1 MKNIKTRDSFQSA
14 QDLNEMAKDWPVGSI
29 VKFAV
34 RFNEPPSNE
43 RCSKKGGRND
53 WESWTPEQGVGIQG
67 GSFYMRIT
75 ESLKLWLV
83 GKIIYTNGIAS
94 PTTDYVRI
102 KTKYAARP
110 TAEFQIFEKNE
121 KEIQE
126 RINKSYYIEGTE
138 DGIMSNDGKDKT
150 DTKENE
156 YTVRSLNF
164 KLTDLFDEPVF
175 FLVPKGSNNV
185 SEGLSMKMSSLDV
198 LQKELSSEQRE
209 VIAEWFGKQLKAN
222 VELQYDTFKVTKYT
236 VTAGSDTG
244 NGFKTSFTAG
254 PFLNQEDAD
263 KVLEALKKMATSLF
277 PITKLSAGPDS
288 GYNGTINFTLDEMI
302 TFARGNGID
311 VSMKKLLELKRGAVA
326 GKKFGIG

>member
-43 RCSKKGGRND
+43 RCSKKDYRN
-53 WESWTPEQGVGIQG
+53 WTGWTPDQGAGIQG
-67 GSFYMRIT
+67 GSFYMKIT
-75 ESLKLWLV
+75 ESGKLWLV
-83 GKIIYTNGIAS
+83 GKIIYTNGIAT

-110 TAEFQIFEKNE
+110 TAEFEIFEKNE

-126 RINKSYYIEGTE
+126 RINKSYYIEGVE
-138 DGIMSNDGKDKT
+138 AGIMTNDGKDKT

-198 LQKELSSEQRE
+198 LQKELSGEQRE
-209 VIAEWFGKQLKAN
+209 VIGEWFAKQLKADI
-222 VELQYDTFKVTKYT
+222 ELQYDSFKVTKYS
-236 VTAGSDTG
+236 VKCSSDAA
-244 NGFKTSFTAG
+244 NGFASAFSAG
-254 PFLNQEDAD
+254 PFLNREDAD
-263 KVLEALKKMATSLF
+263 KVLEVAKALSTTLF
-277 PITKLSAGPDS
+277 PIAKLEVSPDS
-288 GYNGTINFTLDEMI
+288 YPISYTLDEMI
-302 TFARGNGID
+302 IFAKANGVD
-311 VSMKKLLELKRGAVA
+311 VSMKKLLVLKRGAVA
-326 GKKFGIG
+326 GKKYGLD

>member
-1 MKNIKTRDSFQSA
+1 MKNIKTRDSFQGD

-34 RFNEPPSNE
+34 RFDEPPYNE
-43 RCSKKGGRND
+43 RCSKKDYRN
-53 WESWTPEQGVGIQG
+53 WAGWTPDQGAGIQG
-67 GSFYMRIT
+67 GSFYMKIT
-75 ESLKLWLV
+75 ESGKLWLV
-83 GKIIYTNGIAS
+83 GKIIYTNGIAT

-110 TAEFQIFEKNE
+110 TAEFEIFEKNE
-121 KEIQE
+121 KEILE
-126 RINKSYYIEGTE
+126 RINKSYYIEGIE
-138 DGIMSNDGKDKT
+138 DGIMTNDGKDKT
-150 DTKENE
+150 DAKENE

-198 LQKELSSEQRE
+198 LQKELSKEQRE
-209 VIAEWFGKQLKAN
+209 VIAEWFGKQLKAD
-222 VELQYDTFKVTKYT
+222 VELQYDSFRVTRYT
-236 VTAGSDTG
+236 ISAGTDSV
-244 NGFKTSFTAG
+244 NGFRSSFSAG

-263 KVLEALKKMATSLF
+263 KVLEALKKMSTSLF
-277 PITKLSAGPDS
+277 STAKLSAGPENS
-288 GYNGTINFTLDEMI
+288 TISYTLDEMI

>member
-1 MKNIKTRDSFQSA
+1 MKNIKTRESFQGA

-43 RCSKKGGRND
+43 RCSKKDYRNWSEWNPD
-53 WESWTPEQGVGIQG
+53 QGAGIQG
-67 GSFYMRIT
+67 GSFYMKIT
-75 ESLKLWLV
+75 ESGKLWLV
-83 GKIIYTNGIAS
+83 GKIMYTNGIAN

-110 TAEFQIFEKNE
+110 TAEFEIFEKNNT
-121 KEIQE
+121 EIQE
-126 RINKSYYIEGTE
+126 RINKSYYIEGIE
-138 DGIMSNDGKDKT
+138 DGIMTNDGKDKT
-150 DTKENE
+150 DAKENE

-175 FLVPKGSNNV
+175 FLVPKGSSNV

-198 LQKELSSEQRE
+198 LQKELSKEQRE
-209 VIAEWFGKQLKAN
+209 VIAEWFGKQLKAE
-222 VELQYDTFKVTKYT
+222 VELQYDSFKVTKYT
-236 VTAGSDTG
+236 VTAGSDTP
-244 NGFKTSFTAG
+244 NGFKSSFTAG

-263 KVLEALKKMATSLF
+263 KVLEALKKMTTSLF
-277 PITKLSAGPDS
+277 PIAKLTAGPDA
-288 GYNGTINFTLDEMI
+288 GYNGTVSYTLDEMI